1 MREHNELHAEIS
13 KGDQPMKYVEIG
25 QRKSFPGTGGADAPV
40 IYVIDAVE
48 YPFDIDE
55 PASSR
60 TCNIVKV
67 AVREWNDSLTPWPA
81 PGLYRGEPD
90 FKGEA
95 AITLTELIEEAIP
108 AIEQAEG
115 FSPTKR
121 AICGYSL
128 GGLFSLYAFTHANVF
143 SACGCLSG
151 SVWYENWVEHL
162 RSLDFNGAG
171 KFAFLSIGSKEK
183 HAAPKILHHVQ
194 VDMEECASI
203 LREHCCE
210 TEFTVGSGNHM
221 SFTKERFD
229 AGLSALDS
237 FLVR

>member
-1 MREHNELHAEIS
+1 
-13 KGDQPMKYVEIG
+13 MKYVEIG
-25 QRKSFPGTGGADAPV
+25 LRKTFPGTGGADAPV
-40 IYVIDAVE
+40 IYVIDSVE
-48 YPFDIDE
+48 YPFDIDQ
-55 PASSR
+55 PACDR

-67 AVREWNDSLTPWPA
+67 VVHEWSDSLTPWPA
-81 PGLYRGEPD
+81 SGIYRGEPD

-162 RSLDFNGAG
+162 RGLDFNGTS

-183 HAAPKILHHVQ
+183 HAAPRILHHVQ
-194 VDMEECASI
+194 ADMEECTNI
-203 LREHCCE
+203 LREHGCE
-210 TEFTVGSGNHM
+210 TECSVGPGNHM